1 MIGHRTRLGRLRPYC
16 PNCPTDCHP
25 VHAAIPNC
33 YVVLP
38 ILLPAIVTVFDFGED
53 PQNQVP
59 YIVME
64 YVVGRTL
71 EEQLSNPKQLP
82 LQVVLRLI
90 QEVAEALH
98 YSHQRGVIHRDV
110 KPGNIMVTEE
120 DHAKLADFGVAKID
134 LSSLTIAGQLFGTPA
149 LCRRN
154 TAWWRS

>member
-1 MIGHRTRLGRLRPYC
+1 
-16 PNCPTDCHP
+16 
-25 VHAAIPNC
+25 
-33 YVVLP
+33 
-38 ILLPAIVTVFDFGED
+38 VTVFDFGED